1 MAIANAQVAYARYR
15 ARFAGERWAELERLG
30 ARPQRP
36 LWASTGTKD
45 PALSDVV
52 YVERLIAPGVIN
64 TMPEQTLRAFA
75 EHGNGAGALDTDAAA
90 AEGVLAAAAAA
101 GVDLAAIT
109 AQLECEGVQSFG
121 DSYAELVGCIAS
133 NSPRSCPQPL
143 AKLTSPRQRT
153 RGAGPDSW
161 RSLTWRRDMCGAAD
175 DQSAA
180 DRPPGAAHP
189 ACHRGRRRAA
199 HGGQTAIAVG
209 SSRSARSTSVPR
221 DRFDQ
226 WPVLED
232 RWRSWDDRAWLQ
244 PV

>member
-109 AQLECEGVQSFG
+109 AQLECEGSSPSATPTPSSWVALRRTRPGPARSPWL
-121 DSYAELVGCIAS
+121 S
-133 NSPRSCPQPL
+133 SPRPARGL
-143 AKLTSPRQRT
+143 EGLDRT
-153 RGAGPDSW
+153 
-161 RSLTWRRDMCGAAD
+161 
-175 DQSAA
+175 
-180 DRPPGAAHP
+180 PG
-189 ACHRGRRRAA
+189 
-199 HGGQTAIAVG
+199 
-209 SSRSARSTSVPR
+209 VP
-221 DRFDQ
+221 
-226 WPVLED
+226 
-232 RWRSWDDRAWLQ
+232 
-244 PV
+244 